1 MTTDTLPGP
10 AGATAQRTGGSLPD
24 PADRGELRVADRVV
38 ERVAGYAVTLVPDA
52 AAAPRRVLG
61 VKVGDADTEEAAN
74 VTAHVYGTTASI
86 EVIIAVRWPAPVPT
100 VVGEVRRRIREEVT
114 GITGVRV
121 DHIDIDVAGTDIPTA
136 ARPRVR

>member
-1 MTTDTLPGP
+1 MTTGTLPGP
-10 AGATAQRTGGSLPD
+10 ASGTERAGGSLPD

-61 VKVGDADTEEAAN
+61 VKVGDADTEESAN
-74 VTAHVYGTTASI
+74 VTAHVYGSTASI
-86 EVIIAVRWPAPVPT
+86 EAVIAVRWPASVPT
-100 VVGEVRRRIREEVT
+100 VVSEVRRRIREEVT

-121 DHIDIDVAGTDIPTA
+121 DHIDVDVAGTDIPTA